1 MLLEPAAR
9 QASSAW
15 SFVDD
20 GVRERFDRTL
30 RGDLASGAW
39 DRRFGHPRTRP
50 AYEGS
55 LVVVRA
61 TP

>member
-1 MLLEPAAR
+1 MGAAF
-9 QASSAW
+9 W

-20 GVRERFDRTL
+20 GVRERFDETL
-30 RGDLASGAW
+30 RRDLESGAW
-39 DRRFGHPRTRP
+39 DARFGHLRTRP

-55 LVVVRA
+55 LVIVRA